1 MPFSKGGNTIEE
13 KTMNTITLD
22 KSLLTNVGLI
32 DEQHRELITRIN
44 KLHDAMKEG
53 KGREV
58 VQSTLNFLVSYV
70 VKHFTDEESFME
82 KYECPIKDVNK
93 KAHKDFVEKLKD
105 FESKQARG
113 EVLLSLE
120 IYNDLSKWV
129 INHIKTIDTK
139 MAAYV
144 K

>member
-1 MPFSKGGNTIEE
+1 
-13 KTMNTITLD
+13 MNTITLD